1 MELVKI
7 KYRFAD
13 GHIEELEVEQEIAE
27 ALNELDR
34 KEYNNTQKETRRHV
48 TFDVS
53 EELSWLAVDDQ
64 RLARVVDGATE
75 ATRLHAVITKLSTR
89 QQTLIRELFF
99 HRKTQVAIA
108 EQLGISQQAV
118 SDQLSTIIKKLKKL
132 L

>member
-1 MELVKI
+1 MELVNI

-48 TFDVS
+48 SFDVS

-64 RLARVVDGATE
+64 RLARVLDGATE
-75 ATRLHAVITKLSTR
+75 ETRLHAAISKLSTR

-99 HRKTQVAIA
+99 HRKTQAAIA

>member
-1 MELVKI
+1 MELVNI

-64 RLARVVDGATE
+64 RLTRVLDGATE
-75 ATRLHAVITKLSTR
+75 VTRLHAAISKLSTR
-89 QQTLIRELFF
+89 QQTLIRDLFF
-99 HRKTQVAIA
+99 HRKTQAVIA

-118 SDQLSTIIKKLKKL
+118 SDQLSTIIKKLKIL

>member
-1 MELVKI
+1 MELVNI

-27 ALNELDR
+27 ALNEIDR

-64 RLARVVDGATE
+64 RLTRVLDSATE
-75 ATRLHAVITKLSTR
+75 VTRLHVAISKLSTR
-89 QQTLIRELFF
+89 QQTLIRDLFF
-99 HRKTQVAIA
+99 HRKTQAAIA

>member
-1 MELVKI
+1 MEQVKI
-7 KYRFAD
+7 AYQFAD
-13 GHIEELEVEQEIAE
+13 GHVEELEVEPEIAE
-27 ALNELDR
+27 ALKELDR

-64 RLARVVDGATE
+64 RLTRVLDGATE
-75 ATRLHAVITKLSTR
+75 VTRLHAAISKLSTR

-99 HRKTQVAIA
+99 HRKTQTAIA

>member
-1 MELVKI
+1 MELVNI

-13 GHIEELEVEQEIAE
+13 GHIEELEVEQEVAE

-64 RLARVVDGATE
+64 RLTRVLDGATE
-75 ATRLHAVITKLSTR
+75 ETRLHAAISELSTR

-99 HRKTQVAIA
+99 HRKRQAAIA

-132 L
+132 I

>member
-7 KYRFAD
+7 IYRFAD
-13 GHIEELEVEQEIAE
+13 GHVEEVEVEQEIAE
-27 ALNELDR
+27 ALKELDR
-34 KEYNNTQKETRRHV
+34 QECNITQKETRRHV

-53 EELSWLAVDDQ
+53 EELSWLAVEDQ
-64 RLARVVDGATE
+64 RLTQVLEGATE
-75 ATRLHAVITKLSTR
+75 VTRLHAAISKLSTR

-99 HRKTQVAIA
+99 HRKTQATIA
-108 EQLGISQQAV
+108 DRLGISQQAV

>member
-1 MELVKI
+1 MELVNI

-48 TFDVS
+48 SFDVS

-64 RLARVVDGATE
+64 RLARVLDGATE
-75 ATRLHAVITKLSTR
+75 ETRLHAAISKLSTR

-99 HRKTQVAIA
+99 HRKTQAAIA

-118 SDQLSTIIKKLKKL
+118 SDQLSTIIKKMKKL

>member
-1 MELVKI
+1 
-7 KYRFAD
+7 
-13 GHIEELEVEQEIAE
+13 VEQEIAE

-64 RLARVVDGATE
+64 RLARVLDGATE
-75 ATRLHAVITKLSTR
+75 ETRLHAAISKLSTR
-89 QQTLIRELFF
+89 QQTLIRDLFF
-99 HRKTQVAIA
+99 HRKTQAAIA

>member
-7 KYRFAD
+7 AYRFAD
-13 GHIEELEVEQEIAE
+13 GHVEELEVEQEVAE
-27 ALNELDR
+27 TINELDR
-34 KEYNNTQKETRRHV
+34 QEYNNTQKETRRHV

-64 RLARVVDGATE
+64 KLTRVLDGATE
-75 ATRLHAVITKLSTR
+75 ETRLYAAISELSTR
-89 QQTLIRELFF
+89 QQTLIRDLFF
-99 HRKTQVAIA
+99 HRKTQAVIA

-118 SDQLSTIIKKLKKL
+118 SDQLATIIKKLKKL

>member
-1 MELVKI
+1 MELVNI
-7 KYRFAD
+7 RYRFAD
-13 GHIEELEVEQEIAE
+13 GHIEELEVEQENAE

-48 TFDVS
+48 SFDVS

-64 RLARVVDGATE
+64 RLTRVVDGATE
-75 ATRLHAVITKLSTR
+75 ETRLHAAISKLSTR

-99 HRKTQVAIA
+99 HRKTQAAIA

>member
-1 MELVKI
+1 MEQVKI
-7 KYRFAD
+7 AYQFAD
-13 GHIEELEVEQEIAE
+13 GHVEELEVEPEIAE
-27 ALNELDR
+27 ALKELDR

-64 RLARVVDGATE
+64 RLTRVLDGATE
-75 ATRLHAVITKLSTR
+75 VTRLHAAISKLSTR

-99 HRKTQVAIA
+99 HRKTQSAIA

>member
-1 MELVKI
+1 MELVNI

-34 KEYNNTQKETRRHV
+34 KEYNNMQKETRRHV

-64 RLARVVDGATE
+64 GLTRVLDGATE
-75 ATRLHAVITKLSTR
+75 ITRLHAAISKLSTR
-89 QQTLIRELFF
+89 QQTLIRDLFF
-99 HRKTQVAIA
+99 HRKTQAAIA

>member
-1 MELVKI
+1 MEQVKI
-7 KYRFAD
+7 AYQFAD
-13 GHIEELEVEQEIAE
+13 GHVEELEVEPEIAE
-27 ALNELDR
+27 ALKELDR

-64 RLARVVDGATE
+64 RLTRVLDGATE
-75 ATRLHAVITKLSTR
+75 VTRLHVAISKLSTR

-99 HRKTQVAIA
+99 HRKTQTAIA